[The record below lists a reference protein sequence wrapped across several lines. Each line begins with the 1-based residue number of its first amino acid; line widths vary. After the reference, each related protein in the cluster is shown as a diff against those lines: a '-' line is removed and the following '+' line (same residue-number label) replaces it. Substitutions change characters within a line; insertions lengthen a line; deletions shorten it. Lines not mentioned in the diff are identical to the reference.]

1 MTQMTMTRVLFA
13 VSLVAV
19 PQAAACSAA
28 RAADLNAW
36 SAPAAADCEL
46 PAPFPPPY
54 PPPVPPQ
61 DVAFLNLPFAAQKF
75 WASRPSR
82 AWQIICLQH
91 QTTPGRWRGRRIN
104 GAEAQAVY
112 GNHIKSIGQEPR
124 RGQDASRS
132 ESGAGGGR

>member
-1 MTQMTMTRVLFA
+1 MTRLLFA
-13 VSLVAV
+13 ASLVAV
-19 PQAAACSAA
+19 SQAMVSSAS
-28 RAADLNAW
+28 RAADLGAW
-36 SAPAAADCEL
+36 RAPAAEDCEL
-46 PAPFPPPY
+46 PPPFPPPY

-91 QTTPGRWRGRRIN
+91 QTTPGRWRGRRVN
-104 GAEAQAVY
+104 AAEAQAVY

-124 RGQDASRS
+124 RSQGAGQGGFG
-132 ESGAGGGR
+132 SGGGMGGGR